1 MTAYI
6 NEEILCEAYTKLDI
20 DIFHDKKRLAQLEK
34 ELVGFFTERAKF
46 YIGNDVEIRI
56 EFEEGSLITKLKVV
70 GSAATL
76 VASAIAGYGS
86 FRDGVSQMAQDAA
99 TLAHS
104 ANLEVTFR
112 TRAAYCDRIS
122 AERRK
127 GIFGRVDDLIGR
139 LDSMHSDLA
148 NSKIPT
154 SLAAVKNFNAIT
166 DKLLDWDRSSDK
178 FFSKLTDEPTI
189 ACLSAG
195 LLEELEKLPEAAPWS
210 DELKGKSFR
219 SAVANSTAT
228 LGGDVAGAAARY
240 EAAIRE
246 VKKGMMRRV
255 EPYDVKKA

>member
-20 DIFHDKKRLAQLEK
+20 DIFHDKRKLAQLEK
-34 ELVGFFTERAKF
+34 ELIGFFTERAKF

-56 EFEEGSLITKLKVV
+56 EFEKGSLITKLKVV
-70 GSAATL
+70 GSAAL
-76 VASAIAGYGS
+76 IVASAIAEYGS
-86 FRDGVSQMAQDAA
+86 FREGISQMTKDAA

-112 TRAAYCDRIS
+112 TRAAHCDRIS

-127 GIFGRVDDLIGR
+127 GIFGRVDDLILR
-139 LDSMHSDLA
+139 LDSVHAELV

-154 SLAAVKNFNAIT
+154 STAAVKKFNGIT
-166 DKLLDWDRSSDK
+166 DKLLEWDRSSDK
-178 FFSKLTDEPTI
+178 FFGKLTDDPTI

-210 DELKGKSFR
+210 DELNGKSFR
-219 SAVANSTAT
+219 NAIANSTAT

-240 EAAIRE
+240 EATIRE
-246 VKKGMMRRV
+246 VKKGMRRRV
-255 EPYDVKKA
+255 DPYDVKKT

>member
-20 DIFHDKKRLAQLEK
+20 DIFHDKKRLDQLK
-34 ELVGFFTERAKF
+34 TELIGFFTERAKF
-46 YIGNDVEIRI
+46 YIGDDVEIRI

-70 GSAATL
+70 GSAAAL

-86 FRDGVSQMAQDAA
+86 FRDGISHMAQDSA
-99 TLAHS
+99 TLAQS

-139 LDSMHSDLA
+139 LDNVHADLV
-148 NSKIPT
+148 NSTIPT
-154 SLAAVKNFNAIT
+154 SPAAVKKFNAIT
-166 DKLLDWDRSSDK
+166 DKLLEWDLSSDK
-178 FFSKLTDEPTI
+178 FFGKLTDEPTI

-195 LLEELEKLPEAAPWS
+195 LLEELEKLPEEAPWS

-219 SAVANSTAT
+219 NAIANSTAS
-228 LGGDVAGAAARY
+228 LGGNVVGAAARY
-240 EAAIRE
+240 EATIRE
-246 VKKGMMRRV
+246 VKKGMRRRV
-255 EPYDVKKA
+255 EPYDVKRI